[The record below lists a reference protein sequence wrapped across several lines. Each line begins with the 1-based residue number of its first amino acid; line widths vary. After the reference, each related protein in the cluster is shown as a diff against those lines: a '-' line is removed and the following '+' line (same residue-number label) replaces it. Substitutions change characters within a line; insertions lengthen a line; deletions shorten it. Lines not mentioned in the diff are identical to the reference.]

1 MKVLGIESSCDE
13 TAIAIVDDNKN
24 ILSNVVVSQIDIHKE
39 FGGVV
44 PEVASRNHLDIIDKA
59 VIKAL
64 ADAELSFQ
72 DLDAISA
79 TCGPGLMGGL
89 IVGAIT
95 AQTIANIYQK
105 PFVPVNHLEGHILT
119 NRLTHNLEFPFLIFL
134 ISGGHSQILL
144 AKNVGEYEKIG
155 DTIDDS
161 LGECFDKIAQMLG
174 LEYPGGPK
182 IEQLAKEGDENKF
195 KFVKPLIDAV
205 GKGRSKENNF
215 NFSFSG
221 LKTAVRRKIEE
232 LTGETYDYENT
243 HKKLSEQDKKDISA
257 SFQKTIVDILKDRF
271 KNTANYLKENNIIL
285 DKLIFA
291 SYNLLGLR
299 TFFTV
304 GTDEVRAWTFKKGMK
319 APDCAGII
327 HSDMLRG
334 FIRAEVMSYDDLL
347 EYKTELKVKEAG
359 KLRIEGKDYE
369 MQDGD
374 ICYFRFNV

>member
-161 LGECFDKIAQMLG
+161 LGECFDKVAQMLG

-221 LKTAVRRKIEE
+221 LKTAVRRKVEE

-243 HKKLSEQDKKDISA
+243 HKKLSEQDKKDIAA

-271 KNTANYLKENNIIL
+271 KNTAKYLKENNIIL

-291 SYNLLGLR
+291 GGVSANQYIKNNMIE
-299 TFFTV
+299 FC
-304 GTDEVRAWTFKKGMK
+304 KK
-319 APDCAGII
+319 
-327 HSDMLRG
+327 
-334 FIRAEVMSYDDLL
+334 Y
-347 EYKTELKVKEAG
+347 
-359 KLRIEGKDYE
+359 DYE
-369 MQDGD
+369 IITPPLKLCTDNGAMIAWAGLEKFRLNKYDKSD
-374 ICYFRFNV
+374 ILNIKSRWEL